1 MIFFRYES
9 FRAYLRMYPV
19 TAALIAINLVLYGI
33 VELDGGPY
41 ESDILLRYGFLQ
53 METDPYVTTEWW
65 RYVTSMFLHASF
77 MHLFFN
83 MTSLLIF
90 APPLE
95 RLLGHVRYF
104 LLYMVAGIVG
114 NLFSA
119 IMHHGNILSV
129 GASGAI
135 YGIDGAFLF
144 FAIFGKHLLDEASRK
159 TVYGIIA
166 IGLLY
171 SFMNTNVN
179 ASAHIGGAIAGFIL
193 FGLFTWKKL
202 RRR

>member
-19 TAALIAINLVLYGI
+19 TAALIAINLVIYGY
-33 VELDGGPY
+33 VELKGGPNG
-41 ESDILLRYGFLQ
+41 SDILFRYGFLQ
-53 METDPYVTTEWW
+53 TEIDPYVTTEWW
-65 RYVTSMFLHASF
+65 RYVTSMFLHADF

-83 MTSLLIF
+83 MTSLIIF

-95 RLLGHVRYF
+95 RLLGSVRYTV
-104 LLYMVAGIVG
+104 LYMAAGVAG
-114 NLFSA
+114 NLLSA
-119 IMHHGNILSV
+119 VVYSGVTLSV

-144 FAIFGKHLLDEASRK
+144 FAIFGKHLLDK
-159 TVYGIIA
+159 GTQQTVYSIIA
-166 IGLLY
+166 IGLVY

-179 ASAHIGGAIAGFIL
+179 VAAHIGGAIAGFIL